1 MPSNI
6 DKAFIENLQN
16 FTDSL
21 EGIVELLKEQSKKGD
36 AINQMLSAMDG
47 PSMSEIA
54 EDIKTLVEKT
64 DKKFGNYFELSAQEN
79 NKDLKIVLSKQSIE
93 SQKFNWSYYSNP
105 LDENS
110 YLVER
115 SSDINGFIKDVEDIF
130 EKNRFDSDYL
140 EKLN

>member
-1 MPSNI
+1 MDLKVNI
-6 DKAFIENLQN
+6 NKIHSDLTNNYE
-16 FTDSL
+16 S
-21 EGIVELLKEQSKKGD
+21 VSV
-36 AINQMLSAMDG
+36 
-47 PSMSEIA
+47 
-54 EDIKTLVEKT
+54 VEKT
-64 DKKFGNYFELSAQEN
+64 DKKFGNYFELSIQEN

-93 SQKFNWSYYSNP
+93 SQKFDWSYYSNP

-115 SSDINGFIKDVEDIF
+115 SSDINGFIEDVEDIF

>member
-1 MPSNI
+1 MDLKVNI
-6 DKAFIENLQN
+6 NKIHSDLTN
-16 FTDSL
+16 SY
-21 EGIVELLKEQSKKGD
+21 
-36 AINQMLSAMDG
+36 
-47 PSMSEIA
+47 
-54 EDIKTLVEKT
+54 EDVSIVEKT
-64 DKKFGNYFELSAQEN
+64 DKKFGNYFELSVKEN
-79 NKDLKIVLSKQSIE
+79 NKDLKIILSKQSIE

>member
-1 MPSNI
+1 MDLKVNI
-6 DKAFIENLQN
+6 NKIHSDLTN
-16 FTDSL
+16 
-21 EGIVELLKEQSKKGD
+21 GY
-36 AINQMLSAMDG
+36 
-47 PSMSEIA
+47 
-54 EDIKTLVEKT
+54 EDVSIVEKT
-64 DKKFGNYFELSAQEN
+64 DKKFGNYFELSVQEN
-79 NKDLKIVLSKQSIE
+79 NKDLKIVLSKQNIE
-93 SQKFNWSYYSNP
+93 NQKFNWSYYSNP

>member
-1 MPSNI
+1 MDLKVNI
-6 DKAFIENLQN
+6 NKIHSDLTNNYENVSIL
-16 FTDSL
+16 
-21 EGIVELLKEQSKKGD
+21 
-36 AINQMLSAMDG
+36 
-47 PSMSEIA
+47 
-54 EDIKTLVEKT
+54 EKT
-64 DKKFGNYFELSAQEN
+64 DKKFGNYFELSVKEN

-115 SSDINGFIKDVEDIF
+115 SSDINGFINDVEDIF

>member
-1 MPSNI
+1 MDLKVNI
-6 DKAFIENLQN
+6 NKIHSDLTN
-16 FTDSL
+16 
-21 EGIVELLKEQSKKGD
+21 GY
-36 AINQMLSAMDG
+36 
-47 PSMSEIA
+47 
-54 EDIKTLVEKT
+54 EDVSIVEKT
-64 DKKFGNYFELSAQEN
+64 DKKFGNYFELSVKEN

-93 SQKFNWSYYSNP
+93 NQKFNWSYYSNP